1 MASIEKR
8 GTNSWRLVVEAGYD
22 PQGKRIKR
30 YKTIRVEDETL
41 LRTTKKLR
49 DYLNDELIKFKI
61 EVEAGEYIAPE
72 KMTFGAFVEEWR
84 KKYGEK
90 HLSPTVLD
98 TYNSHLKNHIL
109 PVFGH
114 LRIDQIKT
122 IQIVNFFDQLS
133 TREIMRGGR
142 SGKLSGT
149 TRRYIYRVLR
159 DVLERAVE
167 WKLIKSNPI
176 EGVKKPEIDT
186 KEREIFLEDELIHMF
201 QKLTDEPLKWRT
213 FIELAVTTGMRR
225 GELLAIDINK
235 HLRWEKVDDEDTLF
249 IDVRESVAK
258 AGGQVIIKEVKT
270 KKSRR
275 TIAVTPEVVPL
286 VQRLANEVRKNK
298 LMLGTGWQ
306 GGDRMLLFGQDNGL
320 PTYPDTPLSW
330 FSRFLKRHGLDHKKV
345 TIHGLRHTYA
355 TYLLYKGYSLK
366 EIQELLGHSNIR
378 ITGEFYTHF
387 IKDMNKRAATA
398 FSELKKGAK

>member
-22 PQGKRIKR
+22 AQGKRIKR
-30 YKTIRVEDETL
+30 YKTIRVEDEAL

-84 KKYGEK
+84 KKHGEK

-167 WKLIKSNPI
+167 WKLIKTNPI

-186 KEREIFLEDELIHMF
+186 KEREIFLEDELILMF
-201 QKLTDEPLKWRT
+201 QKLADESLKWRT

-235 HLRWEKVDDEDTLF
+235 HLRWEKIDGEDTLF

-286 VQRLANEVRKNK
+286 VQKLANEVRKNK
-298 LMLGTGWQ
+298 LMLGTGWH
-306 GGDRMLLFGQDNGL
+306 GGDRMLLFGQENGL

>member
-8 GTNSWRLVVEAGYD
+8 GVNSWRLVVEVGYD
-22 PQGKRIKR
+22 AQGKRIKR
-30 YKTIRVEDETL
+30 SKTIKVEDEAL

-49 DYLNDELIKFKI
+49 DFLNDELHKFKV

-84 KKYGEK
+84 QKHGEK

-122 IQIVNFFDQLS
+122 IQIVNFFDQLK
-133 TREIMRGGR
+133 GKR
-142 SGKLSGT
+142 SENLSGT
-149 TRRYIYRVLR
+149 SRRYVHRVLR
-159 DVLERAVE
+159 DILERAVE
-167 WKLIKSNPI
+167 WKLIKSTPI

-186 KEREIFLEDELIHMF
+186 KEKDIFVEDELILMF
-201 QKLTDEPLKWRT
+201 QKLSDEPLKWRT
-213 FIELAVTTGMRR
+213 LIELAVTTGMRR

-235 HLRWEKVDDEDTLF
+235 HLRWEKIDKEDTLF

-258 AGGQVIIKEVKT
+258 AAGQVIIKDVKT

-275 TIAVTPEVVPL
+275 SIAVTPEVVPL
-286 VQRLANEVRKNK
+286 IQKLTNAVKKNK
-298 LMLGTGWQ
+298 ILLGTSWQ
-306 GGDRMLLFGQDNGL
+306 GNDRMLLFGQDNGL
-320 PTYPDTPLSW
+320 PTYPDTPLNW
-330 FSRFLKRHGLDHKKV
+330 FNKFLKRHELNHKNV
-345 TIHGLRHTYA
+345 TLHGLRHSYA
-355 TYLLYKGYSLK
+355 TYLLFKGYSLK

-378 ITGEFYTHF
+378 ITGELYTHF
-387 IKDMNKRAATA
+387 LAEMNKRAAVA
-398 FSELKKGAK
+398 FSGLKKGVK

>member
-8 GTNSWRLVVEAGYD
+8 GKNSYRLVVEAGYD
-22 PQGKRIKR
+22 AQGKRIKR
-30 YKTIRVEDETL
+30 YKTIRVEDEAL

-84 KKYGEK
+84 KKHGEK